1 MKWMNKVFFKN
12 DDQLAYHIT
21 SATYNILKLYIMFY
35 WCSLNMWQRGWDGQD
50 CEWWF
55 WMGKKQ
61 GRLTPEEYECDTM
74 IWAMQSMWI

>member
-35 WCSLNMWQRGWDGQD
+35 
-50 CEWWF
+50 
-55 WMGKKQ
+55 
-61 GRLTPEEYECDTM
+61 
-74 IWAMQSMWI
+74 